1 MGLLQLD
8 IEHFRCI
15 EQARL
20 VLAPDAN
27 LIFGSNASG
36 KTSVLEAI
44 FLMGT
49 GHSFRTHQTDLLI
62 QHGQTSFTTVGR
74 VLGKQGT
81 EVIGIR
87 GTGDNKEAR
96 VNGETARS
104 LAELARRLPV
114 QVIDP
119 EVHRLLEDGPIRRR
133 RFLDWGVFHVEHRFH
148 EAWRRYQRAL
158 RQRNAALKAKQVLN
172 ALRIWDQEIIEQG
185 ELVAGYRDQ
194 YLSDLRPFAVHLG
207 RQLLNLDIDLEHQ
220 RGWKRQSSLEAA
232 LVDNLSRD
240 QLRGATSVGPHRADL
255 ILKVGHVTAKD
266 RISRGQQ
273 KMLACAL
280 ILAQQ
285 AQRAAIGTKPA
296 CLLVDD
302 PAAELDVDNL
312 GKLLAAV
319 AAIPTQ
325 LVVTSLTKD
334 VLEFFPR
341 ARLFHVEHGAVQAV
355 A

>member
-1 MGLLQLD
+1 MSLLQLD
-8 IEHFRCI
+8 IEQFRCI

-20 VLAPDAN
+20 QLSADTN
-27 LIFGSNASG
+27 LIFGNNASG
-36 KTSVLEAI
+36 KTSMLEAI

-62 QHGQTSFTTVGR
+62 RHGQSSFTTVGKIS
-74 VLGKQGT
+74 GKQGS

-87 GTGDNKEAR
+87 GAGDNKEAR
-96 VNGETARS
+96 VNGQAARS
-104 LAELARRLPV
+104 LSELALRLPV

-148 EAWRRYQRAL
+148 DAWRRYQRAL
-158 RQRNAALKAKQVLN
+158 RQRNAALKSKQPLN
-172 ALRIWDQEIIEQG
+172 TLRVWDQELVEQG
-185 ELVAGYRDQ
+185 TLVAGLRDQ
-194 YLSDLRPFAVHLG
+194 YLLDLRPFVMQLG

-220 RGWKRQSSLEAA
+220 RGWKRQSTLEVA
-232 LVDNLSRD
+232 LTDNLGRD
-240 QLRGATSVGPHRADL
+240 QVRGATSVGPHRADL
-255 ILKVGHVTAKD
+255 ILKLSAMTAKD

-285 AQRAAIGTKPA
+285 AHRAAIGAAPA
-296 CLLVDD
+296 CLLLDD

-312 GKLLAAV
+312 GKLLAVV
-319 AAIPTQ
+319 ADIPAQ
-325 LVVTSLTKD
+325 LVVTSLNKE
-334 VLEFFPR
+334 LHQFFPR
-341 ARLFHVEHGAVQAV
+341 ARLFHVEHGVVQAV